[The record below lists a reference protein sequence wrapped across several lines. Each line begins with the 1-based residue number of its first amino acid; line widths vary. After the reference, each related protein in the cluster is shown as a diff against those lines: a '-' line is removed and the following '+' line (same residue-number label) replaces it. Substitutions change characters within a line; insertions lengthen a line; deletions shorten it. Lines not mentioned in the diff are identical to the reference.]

1 MKKNMLS
8 EKLKISPK
16 VIQFLIQIEID
27 LIGRKTRE
35 NIKI

>member
-1 MKKNMLS
+1 VKNR
-8 EKLKISPK
+8 KFHQKYI
-16 VIQFLIQIEID
+16 IQFLIQIEID